1 MKTCLFK
8 LNIILFFAHT
18 QIIDDLYG
26 GFFMSIPDNIRKQFK
41 KLSSLPADIISAIN
55 IKLALRSLSCA
66 VIICGLL
73 SMTGFC
79 AACEDIGN
87 RILRFHII
95 ANSDSREDQAIKL
108 RVRDRIIALTDELFA
123 GCSTKEEA
131 INAARSHLSEIREK
145 ALETVKTEGKDQDIE
160 VYITKMHFD
169 TRVYRD
175 FTLPAGEYDALRIVI
190 GKGQGHNWWCVLY
203 PAVCVPSAEKNIGS
217 ALNKNETDIVTQSD
231 KYIVKFKVLEWLGSI
246 FT

>member
-1 MKTCLFK
+1 MKTSLFK

-79 AACEDIGN
+79 ASCEDIGN

-123 GCSTKEEA
+123 WCSTKEEA
-131 INAARSHLSEIREK
+131 INAARSHLPEIREK
-145 ALETVKTEGKDQDIE
+145 ALETVKTEGKD
-160 VYITKMHFD
+160 
-169 TRVYRD
+169 RD

-203 PAVCVPSAEKNIGS
+203 PAVCIPSAEKNIGS